1 MQRLEQLPRTPYR
14 RTSQNSYSTT
24 FVHKEAGARPG
35 TLAPCRST
43 AVYGRF
49 WFTADMHVPWSGQ
62 PKSLQPP
69 FLHCAFV
76 VGTQCSTVKDAC
88 PDREPSLAVLVNV
101 PHSVVAATMV
111 TVKGWVEVKVTSG
124 HVTVLVFT
132 FVLIVHWKLGSL
144 SSTDTILNP
153 DGSSSTRAPKAKHV
167 LIAHRSV
174 MVKVIRSPTVTVLG
188 FAVLSI
194 Q

>member
-1 MQRLEQLPRTPYR
+1 
-14 RTSQNSYSTT
+14 
-24 FVHKEAGARPG
+24 
-35 TLAPCRST
+35 
-43 AVYGRF
+43 
-49 WFTADMHVPWSGQ
+49 
-62 PKSLQPP
+62 
-69 FLHCAFV
+69 
-76 VGTQCSTVKDAC
+76 
-88 PDREPSLAVLVNV
+88 VLVNV
-101 PHSVVAATMV
+101 PHFVVVATMV

-124 HVTVLVFT
+124 HVTVFT
-132 FVLIVHWKLGSL
+132 FVLHWKLGSL
-144 SSTDTILNP
+144 SSTDSILNP